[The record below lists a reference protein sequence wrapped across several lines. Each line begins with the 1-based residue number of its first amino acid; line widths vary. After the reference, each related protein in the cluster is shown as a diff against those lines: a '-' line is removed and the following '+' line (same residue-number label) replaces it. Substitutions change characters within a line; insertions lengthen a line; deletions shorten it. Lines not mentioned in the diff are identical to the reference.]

1 VNRETT
7 RITAND
13 AMTSSSSTSTED
25 LSRFATSTAS
35 SSKTS
40 LELIVDQEKDMSVS
54 TLGLCSRINP
64 IFIYYQRGK
73 KHLKLIE
80 LCMLHGVLY

>member
-1 VNRETT
+1 
-7 RITAND
+7 
-13 AMTSSSSTSTED
+13 MTSSSSTLIED

-54 TLGLCSRINP
+54 TLSLSSWIDP
-64 IFIYYQRGK
+64 IVVFHQTENAEADRPVRMVDAVYS
-73 KHLKLIE
+73 
-80 LCMLHGVLY
+80 